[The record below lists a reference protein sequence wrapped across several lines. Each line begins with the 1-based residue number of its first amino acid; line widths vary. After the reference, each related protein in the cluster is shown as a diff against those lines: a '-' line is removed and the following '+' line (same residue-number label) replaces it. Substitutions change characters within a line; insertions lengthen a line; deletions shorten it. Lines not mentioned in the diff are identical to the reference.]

1 MEQGLIDIRNKARE
15 KSKKFGKW
23 SPYEI
28 SCETLIAIL
37 NDLEAAQQ
45 SVQADLLPCGHSVD
59 NLGGFGGCNP
69 NGSCMACAAISR

>member
-37 NDLEAAQQ
+37 DELEAAQQ
-45 SVQADLLPCGHSVD
+45 SVQADVTTPFCKCV
-59 NLGGFGGCNP
+59 NP
-69 NGSCMACAAISR
+69 VFELVEKCLVCEKPPRH